1 MLGIVLTALVAIFGR
16 IETRHVHRPET
27 RPAWIPGLLHRLLT
41 SPVPRLLLTVAGY
54 VAVILGLLGN
64 SLTSR
69 TEHET
74 LGIPPAA
81 LAAFLA
87 GALTLRLL
95 RSVLDQPATRH
106 EPSQPTATD
115 SRRFIGDQERGA

>member
-1 MLGIVLTALVAIFGR
+1 VALANTLADHARHRVDRLVAIFGR
-16 IETRHVHRPET
+16 IETRHVHRLET

-74 LGIPPAA
+74 LGIPAGP

-87 GALTLRLL
+87 GAMTLRLL
-95 RSVLDQPATRH
+95 RSVPDNPRH
-106 EPSQPTATD
+106 AP
-115 SRRFIGDQERGA
+115 